1 MWYYSIKGKGDS
13 LSPYLFLLCVEGLS
27 SMLRAVEVNGSLHG
41 LSICL
46 RGPNLSPIFFADKS
60 LMQWHYVRRIAQ
72 IWKISFNF
80 SKNCDDGAKEALKSF
95 LGINLAWEDDKY
107 LVLPLVMGK
116 SKNKVF
122 QDIKERIW
130 KRIQGWKGCLIV
142 QQKVA

>member
-1 MWYYSIKGKGDS
+1 MT
-13 LSPYLFLLCVEGLS
+13 L
-27 SMLRAVEVNGSLHG
+27 
-41 LSICL
+41 
-46 RGPNLSPIFFADKS
+46 
-60 LMQWHYVRRIAQ
+60 RRIAQ

-80 SKNCDDGAKEALKSF
+80 SKNYDDGAKEALKSF

-116 SKNKVF
+116 SKNKVL